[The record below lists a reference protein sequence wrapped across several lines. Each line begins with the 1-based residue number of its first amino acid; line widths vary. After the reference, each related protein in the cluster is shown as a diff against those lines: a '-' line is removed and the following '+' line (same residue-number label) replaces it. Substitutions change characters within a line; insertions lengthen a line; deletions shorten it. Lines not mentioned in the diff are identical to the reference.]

1 VVKVVRGIVGGR
13 ERSPHSRQTSRRE
26 QMLVLSRKP
35 SESVLIGSDVKITIL
50 KVERS
55 HVRIGIEAPSEV
67 TILRAELIEDGEGG
81 WVAGNFER
89 EPGPA
94 VAAR

>member
-1 VVKVVRGIVGGR
+1 
-13 ERSPHSRQTSRRE
+13 
-26 QMLVLSRKP
+26 MLVLSRKP

-55 HVRIGIEAPSEV
+55 HVRIGIEAPGEV
-67 TILRAELIEDGEGG
+67 TILRAELIEDERGR

-89 EPGPA
+89 EQGPA
-94 VAAR
+94 VVAR